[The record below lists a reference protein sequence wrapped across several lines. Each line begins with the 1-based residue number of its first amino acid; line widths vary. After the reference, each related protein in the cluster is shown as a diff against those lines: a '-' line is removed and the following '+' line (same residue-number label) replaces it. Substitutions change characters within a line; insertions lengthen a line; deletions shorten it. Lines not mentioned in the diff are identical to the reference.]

1 MIDPLYRVY
10 ADQLETEIKNIP
22 EPVSK
27 VISIVATVLNSN
39 RLKLSP
45 DCPMRKTQKKNLLG
59 KSAKLLLDDSESNQ
73 NELKSYDVDFGIE
86 STACLVCGVKLCE
99 LISSPIEGCKILK
112 KYSSQEPAI
121 GNIFDCKI

>member
-27 VISIVATVLNSN
+27 VISIVATLLNSN

-45 DCPMRKTQKKNLLG
+45 DCPMRKMHKKNYSSKVDKILLG
-59 KSAKLLLDDSESNQ
+59 DNEGLQDELESNR
-73 NELKSYDVDFGIE
+73 VAFGIA
-86 STACLVCGVKLCE
+86 SSACLSCSNKLCE
-99 LISSPIEGCKILK
+99 LIAPSIDGCEIIK
-112 KYSSQEPAI
+112 KYSSQETVI
-121 GNIFDCKI
+121 GNIIDCKI